1 MPCPNG
7 RTMRWRRR
15 VVYRVARVRIHVPTL
30 CYATMTYA
38 MCRSGRV
45 WGIGPGTVRSLVV
58 KRGSAGTDSDTSPSR
73 STASQ
78 INSPSAKWPP
88 RAPRGLPET
97 ALFPR
102 WLYQYRGSTIAVVIA
117 GIVHRIQHVSQAI
130 SLRSSTTS
138 NSAAVTARSDSR
150 LIPGAI
156 SSSRMPVTR
165 TRRGNTHHAAPE
177 RMHTQ
182 HTRVSQAG
190 GVRHCAAHTTVD
202 PALARR

>member
-1 MPCPNG
+1 MLACGRAHGRAYGHVCLVERTHVVVDVSRSSSRSWVFWCEISEIEMPCPNG

-97 ALFPR
+97 AIVPAVAVPVWFLLPS
-102 WLYQYRGSTIAVVIA
+102 LSQGSYT
-117 GIVHRIQHVSQAI
+117 GYSTC
-130 SLRSSTTS
+130 LRPS
-138 NSAAVTARSDSR
+138 
-150 LIPGAI
+150 P
-156 SSSRMPVTR
+156 
-165 TRRGNTHHAAPE
+165 
-177 RMHTQ
+177 
-182 HTRVSQAG
+182 
-190 GVRHCAAHTTVD
+190 
-202 PALARR
+202 